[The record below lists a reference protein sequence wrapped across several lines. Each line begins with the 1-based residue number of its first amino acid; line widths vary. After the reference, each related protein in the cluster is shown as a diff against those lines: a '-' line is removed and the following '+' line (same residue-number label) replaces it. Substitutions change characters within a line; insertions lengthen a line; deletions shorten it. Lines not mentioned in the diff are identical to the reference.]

1 MKTPALGCAL
11 MAVALLTATA
21 TAAVDISTTVGTTA
35 PTSNVTLSLSTL
47 NYTPNVS
54 NTIGYGWKGDTR
66 RDIGQTFTTTSAF
79 TLDKISLQVQYVGS
93 AAPGASYSLSL
104 YQFANSSSL
113 TSTATL
119 GTWEGALPDATTLVP
134 AAYNFSSGTVG
145 PFLTFDIPDI
155 ALSSGVTYGFVL
167 SFTSLS
173 ASETMNFWVKGGGY
187 YSGGQQIETSVAGAT
202 TFTNSG
208 GNDLLFYVQ
217 SVPEP
222 SAHALISTGAML
234 APALLLLRKKQP

>member
-1 MKTPALGCAL
+1 MKTLALGCSL
-11 MAVALLTATA
+11 MAVVLMSATA
-21 TAAVDISTTVGTTA
+21 PAAIDISTTVGATA
-35 PTSNVTLSLSTL
+35 PASNVTVSLSTL

-79 TLDKISLQVQYVGS
+79 TLDKITLQVQYVGS

-104 YQFANSSSL
+104 YQFASSSSL

-119 GTWEGALPDATTLVP
+119 GTWEGALPDAATLVP
-134 AAYNFSSGTVG
+134 GAYNFSSGTVG

-167 SFTSLS
+167 SYTSLT

-187 YSGGQQIETSVAGAT
+187 YAGGQQIETSVAGAT

-208 GNDLLFYVQ
+208 GNDLLFYIQ

-234 APALLLLRKKQP
+234 VPAFLLLRKK